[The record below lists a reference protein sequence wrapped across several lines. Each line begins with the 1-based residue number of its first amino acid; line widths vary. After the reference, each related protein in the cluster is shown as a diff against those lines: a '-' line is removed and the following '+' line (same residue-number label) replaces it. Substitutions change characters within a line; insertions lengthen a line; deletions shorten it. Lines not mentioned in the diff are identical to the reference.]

1 MAIIWMLLIPVF
13 FIGNAVLKYFGGF
26 VEGTLHTALVQFGFA
41 ILTLGLLAL
50 YGSKK

>member
-1 MAIIWMLLIPVF
+1 VAIIWMLLIPVF
-13 FIGNAVLKYFGGF
+13 FIENAVLKYFGGF
-26 VEGTLHTALVQFGFA
+26 VEGPLHTALVQFGFA